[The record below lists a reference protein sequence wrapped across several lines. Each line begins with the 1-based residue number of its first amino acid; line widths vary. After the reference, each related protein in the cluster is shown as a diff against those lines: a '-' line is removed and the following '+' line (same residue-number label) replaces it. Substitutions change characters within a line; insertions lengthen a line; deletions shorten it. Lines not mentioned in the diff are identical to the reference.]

1 MYQINK
7 RDIEVYTRRS
17 DTDKKI
23 KIGFTSFFIA
33 AMAFLAV
40 PPVIMSF
47 GIFRLHWA
55 LIFTAVIAVSLFFT
69 VKNVKT
75 REGERSIELKIKD
88 IVILSL
94 ISLVWVFFT
103 GIGEFSWA
111 TADHVYRYAIL
122 NDLVHYKWPVIYDT
136 SHYHSA
142 LGAAG
147 DKAVFVYYFPFW
159 SIPALIGKL
168 TGLTF
173 ARILLCIQSAIGILI
188 IIIGMF
194 FVAGKKNYA
203 YVVALL
209 MFSTFD
215 FIPFTFLD
223 LVTEYT
229 KGWEDWNMW
238 LVVHSDCFQ
247 MMNVFNQC
255 IPGWIVA
262 VLLMQKKN
270 TDYLGILGGLL
281 FCYTPWA
288 VIGMVP
294 IVVYKFIISDEK
306 KKIFT
311 PGNIAVPAAILFFL
325 APYYTLGHMGR
336 SGIIFD
342 MYNSFGDYL
351 KAFACF
357 VVFEFGLWILVLWPR
372 KGSVPSE
379 KIKENKSLL
388 IVVTIAMLLLSLYRM
403 GGESNDLILR
413 GSMLPMFILTLLLA
427 EKLSVTVEMRKKKN
441 TISLRSAGFLGMFF
455 ISALTP
461 IMLMIASIVGTVE
474 IYTSEGKHVNPKTEV
489 IGSFAT
495 VGDDIFGYYGPL
507 IPISYEYEDSFYYE
521 VLARK

>member
-1 MYQINK
+1 M
-7 RDIEVYTRRS
+7 
-17 DTDKKI
+17 KI
-23 KIGFTSFFIA
+23 RIGFADFLTA
-33 AMAFLAV
+33 ALAFLAI
-40 PPVIMSF
+40 PPVVMSF
-47 GIFRLHWA
+47 GILRLYWA
-55 LIFTAVIAVSLFFT
+55 LLFTAVITVSLFFLIRN
-69 VKNVKT
+69 VRKNDND
-75 REGERSIELKIKD
+75 RSVELKGKD

-94 ISLVWVFFT
+94 ISIVWVFFT

-122 NDLVHYKWPVIYDT
+122 NDLVNYRWPVIYDT

-147 DKAVFVYYFPFW
+147 DKAIFVYYFPYW

-168 TGLTF
+168 TGLTV
-173 ARILLCIQSAIGILI
+173 ARVLLCIQSAVGISILFV
-188 IIIGMF
+188 GLF
-194 FVAGKKNYA
+194 FIAGKKNYA

-209 MFSTFD
+209 FFSTFD

-223 LVTEYT
+223 IVTEYT

-270 TDYLGILGGLL
+270 TEYLGILGGLL
-281 FCYTPWA
+281 FCYSPWA

-294 IVVYKFIISDEK
+294 IVIYRFFTSDEK
-306 KKIFT
+306 KKLFT
-311 PGNIAVPAAILFFL
+311 PGNIAVPAVILFML

-351 KAFACF
+351 KAFVCF
-357 VVFEFGLWILVLWPR
+357 VVFEFGLWILLLWPR
-372 KGSVPSE
+372 KGSLPE
-379 KIKENKSLL
+379 DKAKENKRIL
-388 IVVTIAMLLLSLYRM
+388 ILCSVTMLLLSLYRM
-403 GGESNDLILR
+403 GGEANDMILR
-413 GSMLPMFILTLLLA
+413 GSMLPMFMLMVLLG
-427 EKLSVTVEMRKKKN
+427 EKLSAIVEMRKKKN
-441 TISLRSAGFLGMFF
+441 TITLKSAGFLAMFF
-455 ISALTP
+455 VSALTP
-461 IMLMIASIVGTVE
+461 IMLMIASVLGTVE
-474 IYTSEGKHVNPKTEV
+474 IYTSEGDHVNPKAKV

-495 VGDDIFGYYGPL
+495 VGDDVFEYYGPL
-507 IPISYEYEDSFYYE
+507 IPISYEYEDSFYFE